1 MFGCCKSNRR
11 REIILNKHHL
21 RTIIIQHHFIILY
34 LPVYLWQL
42 TQHHAPILSTHRH
55 NTQNTPNQG
64 LLKYLDIE
72 RSADLTTDDSKQQLV
87 GRRQRASDQEDIPIP
102 ARMTSMSPKDVRA
115 DMQNS
120 ALCIIDATVPSMSD
134 IQSRGKQA
142 RLRLKISIQDLKKR
156 KEPSYKGDS
165 GRDGGQL
172 SAPSAFPIVNRPLN
186 LQNTK
191 VSTSGFGILAFLRRL
206 TGGQPAAQNMKTA
219 DLTQQVGDGT
229 HICGENE
236 KRVLKESSE
245 ELSPE
250 IREDQV
256 KLDPCTIPLPPSPAI
271 TPVSLP
277 AISLS
282 PKIRNDQVKL
292 DPCTIPLPPSPT
304 IALTSLPAVSSSTEP
319 HEEEQ
324 IRPSSEQAKPEENDS
339 PDQYFSLCSLAAN
352 DLLASQTSGSDG
364 RSHQSPPALST
375 SAWTT
380 EEMCT
385 SPTVSSVEDEII
397 VSPVSFQDSKAGLMM
412 EGVDGG
418 ERVDLGGKVQ
428 QPAYNRNWS
437 ASPEFQKAEMGFSR
451 EKRGNDKSWRRRMT
465 NLSETLNRRSSS
477 SKSPPTSYDAY
488 MTHQRRIAGLRQA
501 CAPTV
506 YRTAAQA
513 VRGAINDLEE
523 EDELAETFFL
533 S

>member
-134 IQSRGKQA
+134 IQSR
-142 RLRLKISIQDLKKR
+142 
-156 KEPSYKGDS
+156 EPSYKGDS

-250 IREDQV
+250 IRE
-256 KLDPCTIPLPPSPAI
+256 
-271 TPVSLP
+271 
-277 AISLS
+277 
-282 PKIRNDQVKL
+282 DQVKL

-465 NLSETLNRRSSS
+465 NLSEVLFF
-477 SKSPPTSYDAY
+477 
-488 MTHQRRIAGLRQA
+488 
-501 CAPTV
+501 
-506 YRTAAQA
+506 
-513 VRGAINDLEE
+513 VRNQ
-523 EDELAETFFL
+523 
-533 S
+533 

>member
-256 KLDPCTIPLPPSPAI
+256 KLDPCTIPLPPSP
-271 TPVSLP
+271 
-277 AISLS
+277 
-282 PKIRNDQVKL
+282 
-292 DPCTIPLPPSPT
+292 T

-465 NLSETLNRRSSS
+465 NLSEVLFF
-477 SKSPPTSYDAY
+477 
-488 MTHQRRIAGLRQA
+488 
-501 CAPTV
+501 
-506 YRTAAQA
+506 
-513 VRGAINDLEE
+513 VRNQ
-523 EDELAETFFL
+523 
-533 S
+533 

>member
-1 MFGCCKSNRR
+1 
-11 REIILNKHHL
+11 
-21 RTIIIQHHFIILY
+21 
-34 LPVYLWQL
+34 
-42 TQHHAPILSTHRH
+42 
-55 NTQNTPNQG
+55 
-64 LLKYLDIE
+64 
-72 RSADLTTDDSKQQLV
+72 
-87 GRRQRASDQEDIPIP
+87 
-102 ARMTSMSPKDVRA
+102 MTSMSPKDVRA

-186 LQNTK
+186 LQKTK

-250 IREDQV
+250 IRE
-256 KLDPCTIPLPPSPAI
+256 
-271 TPVSLP
+271 
-277 AISLS
+277 
-282 PKIRNDQVKL
+282 DQVKL

>member
-1 MFGCCKSNRR
+1 MSS
-11 REIILNKHHL
+11 
-21 RTIIIQHHFIILY
+21 Y
-34 LPVYLWQL
+34 
-42 TQHHAPILSTHRH
+42 PIAGSSLCS
-55 NTQNTPNQG
+55 
-64 LLKYLDIE
+64 
-72 RSADLTTDDSKQQLV
+72 RSTDD
-87 GRRQRASDQEDIPIP
+87 R
-102 ARMTSMSPKDVRA
+102 
-115 DMQNS
+115 
-120 ALCIIDATVPSMSD
+120 
-134 IQSRGKQA
+134 
-142 RLRLKISIQDLKKR
+142 
-156 KEPSYKGDS
+156 
-165 GRDGGQL
+165 L

-219 DLTQQVGDGT
+219 DLTQQVGDRT

-250 IREDQV
+250 IRE
-256 KLDPCTIPLPPSPAI
+256 
-271 TPVSLP
+271 
-277 AISLS
+277 
-282 PKIRNDQVKL
+282 DQVKL

-465 NLSETLNRRSSS
+465 NLSEVL
-477 SKSPPTSYDAY
+477 
-488 MTHQRRIAGLRQA
+488 
-501 CAPTV
+501 
-506 YRTAAQA
+506 
-513 VRGAINDLEE
+513 
-523 EDELAETFFL
+523 FL
-533 S
+533 SEISSMPNY

>member
-1 MFGCCKSNRR
+1 MS
-11 REIILNKHHL
+11 I
-21 RTIIIQHHFIILY
+21 
-34 LPVYLWQL
+34 
-42 TQHHAPILSTHRH
+42 
-55 NTQNTPNQG
+55 G
-64 LLKYLDIE
+64 LLKDLDIE

-87 GRRQRASDQEDIPIP
+87 TREGDNELVIKKIYRTGQDDEHDTNSYHVREQ
-102 ARMTSMSPKDVRA
+102 SPKDVRA

-186 LQNTK
+186 LQKTK

-256 KLDPCTIPLPPSPAI
+256 KLDPCTIPLPPSPTITLTSLPAI
-271 TPVSLP
+271 SLSPEIRDDQVKLDPCTIPLPPSPTITLVSLP

-292 DPCTIPLPPSPT
+292 DSCTIPLPPSPT
-304 IALTSLPAVSSSTEP
+304 ITLTSLPAVSSSTEP

-339 PDQYFSLCSLAAN
+339 PDQYFLLCSRAAN

-364 RSHQSPPALST
+364 RSRQSPPALST

-380 EEMCT
+380 EGMCT

-412 EGVDGG
+412 DGVDGG

-437 ASPEFQKAEMGFSR
+437 ASPEFQKAEMGLSR

>member
-134 IQSRGKQA
+134 IQSR
-142 RLRLKISIQDLKKR
+142 
-156 KEPSYKGDS
+156 EPSYKGDS

-256 KLDPCTIPLPPSPAI
+256 KLDPCTIPLPPSSTITLTSLPAISLSPEIRDDQVKLDPCTIPLPPSPAI

-282 PKIRNDQVKL
+282 PKYPR
-292 DPCTIPLPPSPT
+292 
-304 IALTSLPAVSSSTEP
+304 
-319 HEEEQ
+319 
-324 IRPSSEQAKPEENDS
+324 
-339 PDQYFSLCSLAAN
+339 
-352 DLLASQTSGSDG
+352 
-364 RSHQSPPALST
+364 
-375 SAWTT
+375 
-380 EEMCT
+380 
-385 SPTVSSVEDEII
+385 
-397 VSPVSFQDSKAGLMM
+397 
-412 EGVDGG
+412 
-418 ERVDLGGKVQ
+418 
-428 QPAYNRNWS
+428 
-437 ASPEFQKAEMGFSR
+437 
-451 EKRGNDKSWRRRMT
+451 
-465 NLSETLNRRSSS
+465 
-477 SKSPPTSYDAY
+477 
-488 MTHQRRIAGLRQA
+488 
-501 CAPTV
+501 
-506 YRTAAQA
+506 
-513 VRGAINDLEE
+513 
-523 EDELAETFFL
+523 ELACYFFV
-533 S
+533 SKNQK

>member
-1 MFGCCKSNRR
+1 
-11 REIILNKHHL
+11 
-21 RTIIIQHHFIILY
+21 
-34 LPVYLWQL
+34 
-42 TQHHAPILSTHRH
+42 
-55 NTQNTPNQG
+55 
-64 LLKYLDIE
+64 
-72 RSADLTTDDSKQQLV
+72 
-87 GRRQRASDQEDIPIP
+87 
-102 ARMTSMSPKDVRA
+102 MSPKDVRA

-186 LQNTK
+186 LQKTK

-250 IREDQV
+250 IRE
-256 KLDPCTIPLPPSPAI
+256 
-271 TPVSLP
+271 
-277 AISLS
+277 
-282 PKIRNDQVKL
+282 DQVKL